1 VEHGGG
7 TGRTGSVGDMK
18 QLIYAHRG
26 SSAAFAENTRAAFL
40 QALADGADGV
50 ECDVHLTADHH
61 VVCHHDPTVDR
72 TSNGSGPV
80 SAHTLE
86 QLRALDFS
94 AWKGAVLPEAYGTPA
109 EQVLTLAELVG
120 LLRGA
125 GREVGLAVEL
135 KHPSPFGRLL
145 EEKVLS
151 ELEAL
156 GWDPESSRVGNVAV
170 SFMSFDPGS
179 VAHLLKTVP
188 PAFVCQLVENVDAEW
203 VEEILRVDPAGRAEV
218 VRALAREAVAA
229 VAQLDS
235 GRVGMAGPGVGFVRR
250 HPGLVRRW
258 LEAGLV
264 FRVWTVDRDADV
276 DFLRSLGIQ
285 QLTSNRPAQV
295 RARLGRTVP
304 GGPSSLHLA
313 E

>member
-1 VEHGGG
+1 
-7 TGRTGSVGDMK
+7 M
-18 QLIYAHRG
+18 
-26 SSAAFAENTRAAFL
+26 
-40 QALADGADGV
+40 
-50 ECDVHLTADHH
+50 
-61 VVCHHDPTVDR
+61 VCHHDPTVDR
-72 TSNGSGPV
+72 TSNGTGPV
-80 SAHTLE
+80 SAHTLD

-94 AWKGAVLPEAYGTPA
+94 AWKGASLPEAYGTAA

-125 GREVGLAVEL
+125 GREMGLAVEL

-156 GWDPESSRVGNVAV
+156 GWDPASSRIGNVAV

-188 PAFVCQLVENVDAEW
+188 PEFVCQLVDNVDAEW
-203 VEEILRVDPAGRAEV
+203 VEEILRVDPSGREEV
-218 VRALAREAVAA
+218 VRALAREAVGA
-229 VAQLDS
+229 VAQLDA
-235 GRVGMAGPGVGFVRR
+235 GRVGIAGPGVGFVRR

-276 DFLRSLGIQ
+276 DYLRGLGIQ
-285 QLTSNRPAQV
+285 QFTSNRPAQV
-295 RARLGRTVP
+295 RARLG
-304 GGPSSLHLA
+304 G
-313 E
+313 